1 MSRLRILFM
10 GTPEF
15 ARQTLESLLADEH
28 FEIVAVVTQPDR
40 PAGRKM
46 QLMPSP
52 VKSLAVERGLKVFSP
67 EKVNTAEFRAEI
79 AALRAESG
87 VVVAFGQILG
97 DAFLELFPKKLVN
110 VHGSLLPKWRGAAP
124 IQRALMAGEA
134 ETGVALQ
141 IVVKKL
147 DAGPVLGIRRISLP
161 VEMTAREVYPELA
174 RLGCELLHVEYMDYL
189 RGNLTPHEQDESQ
202 VTIAPKIDKQES
214 AIDWSRS
221 ALEIQN
227 LVRGLALGPVPHAR
241 RESGATFKVCA
252 ALAMDSEAEAAGA
265 KPVGTVLRVDDRG
278 LDVQCG
284 QGVLRITVLQPES
297 RAKMSVA
304 DYVRGYPVSVGER
317 LQNGP
322 QNGSKN
328 GSKQ

>member
-1 MSRLRILFM
+1 MSRVRILFM
-10 GTPEF
+10 GTPDF
-15 ARQTLESLLADEH
+15 ARQALESLLSDAH
-28 FEIVAVVTQPDR
+28 FEIVGVVTQPDR

-46 QLMPSP
+46 QLTPSP
-52 VKSLAVERGLKVFSP
+52 VKSLALERGLKVFTP
-67 EKVNTAEFRAEI
+67 EKVNTPEFRAEI
-79 AALRAESG
+79 EALRPESA

-97 DAFLELFPKKLVN
+97 DAFLALFPQKAVN

-124 IQRALMAGEA
+124 IQRALMAGDR

-147 DAGPVLGIRRISLP
+147 DAGPVLGVRKLSLP

-202 VTIAPKIDKQES
+202 VTIAPKIDKRES
-214 AIDWSRS
+214 AIDWSRP

-241 RESGATFKVCA
+241 RENGATFKVCA
-252 ALAMDSEAEAAGA
+252 AVAMDSETAGA
-265 KPVGTVLRVDDRG
+265 KPVGTVLRVDERG

-284 QGVLRITVLQPES
+284 QGVLRLTVLQPES

-304 DYVRGYPVSVGER
+304 DYVRGYPVSIGER
-317 LQNGP
+317 LQNGLI
-322 QNGSKN
+322 Q
-328 GSKQ
+328 